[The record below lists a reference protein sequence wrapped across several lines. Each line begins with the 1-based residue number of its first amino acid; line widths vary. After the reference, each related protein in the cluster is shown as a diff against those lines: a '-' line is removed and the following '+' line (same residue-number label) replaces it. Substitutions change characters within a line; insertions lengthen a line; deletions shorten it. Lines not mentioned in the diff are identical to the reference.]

1 MFRQVDVKV
10 IIAYSSLAHIELTI
24 ATIIYLGNIGTRDVI
39 LLILAHEF
47 SSSRIFFGENSFLR
61 KFPRRIDLIKRISN
75 YIFPLL
81 SFFGLITIIRRMATL
96 PLLNFVQKSYIFVLH
111 SYIVFEP
118 SLNVLSVFLG
128 EAYSMLLYSRTQQ
141 SRFFRIRSHLSF
153 SAFARKNFIFYPIR
167 VTIFVSFISWFI
179 FLEKILNALPNK
191 SQIQMDSIS

>member
-1 MFRQVDVKV
+1 M
-10 IIAYSSLAHIELTI
+10 
-24 ATIIYLGNIGTRDVI
+24 
-39 LLILAHEF
+39 AHEF
-47 SSSRIFFGENSFLR
+47 SSSRIFFGGNSFYLR
-61 KFPRRIDLIKRISN
+61 KFPRRIVLIKGFLTIL
-75 YIFPLL
+75 PLL
-81 SFFGLITIIRRMATL
+81 SFFGLITIRRRMATL